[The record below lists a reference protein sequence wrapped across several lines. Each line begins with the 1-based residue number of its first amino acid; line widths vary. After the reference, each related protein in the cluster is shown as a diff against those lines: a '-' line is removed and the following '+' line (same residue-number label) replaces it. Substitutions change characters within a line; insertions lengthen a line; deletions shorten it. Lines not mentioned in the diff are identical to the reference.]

1 METLSNFFAEIEA
14 KAASTIEAPAKT
26 FEVYLKKVDILQ
38 PEYLLSINEFK
49 KAFFSLQINKSPD
62 HNEISFNVI
71 KSCFGY
77 LSKILLHI
85 FTLSLE
91 QSIFADDLK
100 TATVTPIFKASD
112 ENDFGNYRAIS
123 VLSCFSKI
131 PEKIMYKR
139 LSNHLSEHNLL
150 FKNSLVFRKIPQ
162 RNMQLLYEIN
172 DKFENNCFILG
183 IFIYHSEAFDTV
195 NHEILISKLKSGNY
209 GVKMK
214 NLSWFKSYLQN
225 FKQYL
230 NYNNDVTNL
239 AEIKYDVPQG

>member
-1 METLSNFFAEIEA
+1 METFSNFFAEIEA
-14 KAASTIEAPAKT
+14 KVASKIEATAKT

-38 PEYLLSINEFK
+38 PEYPLSINEFK
-49 KAFFSLQINKSPD
+49 KAFFSLQTNKSQD

-85 FTLSLE
+85 FRLSLE

-100 TATVTPIFKASD
+100 TATVTTIFKASD
-112 ENDFGNYRAIS
+112 KNDFGNYWAIS
-123 VLSCFSKI
+123 VLFCFSKI

-139 LSNHLSEHNLL
+139 LFNHLSEHNLL
-150 FKNSLVFRKIPQ
+150 FKNSLVFIKIRQ

-172 DKFENNCFILG
+172 DKFENNCFVLG

-195 NHEILISKLKSGNY
+195 NHEILISKLNSGNY

-214 NLSWFKSYLQN
+214 NLSWFKSYLEN
-225 FKQYL
+225 FEQYL

-239 AEIKYDVPQG
+239 AEIKYGVPQG

>member
-1 METLSNFFAEIEA
+1 METFSNFFAEIEA
-14 KAASTIEAPAKT
+14 KVASKIEATAKT

-38 PEYLLSINEFK
+38 PEYPLSINEFK
-49 KAFFSLQINKSPD
+49 KAFFSLQTNKSQD

-85 FTLSLE
+85 FRLSLE

-100 TATVTPIFKASD
+100 TATVTTIFKASD
-112 ENDFGNYRAIS
+112 KNDFGNYWAIS
-123 VLSCFSKI
+123 VLFCFSKI

-139 LSNHLSEHNLL
+139 LFNHLSEHNLL
-150 FKNSLVFRKIPQ
+150 FKNSLVFIKIRQ

-195 NHEILISKLKSGNY
+195 NHEILISKLNSGNY

-214 NLSWFKSYLQN
+214 NLSWFKSYLET
-225 FKQYL
+225 FEQYL

-239 AEIKYDVPQG
+239 PEIKYGVPQG

>member
-1 METLSNFFAEIEA
+1 METFSNFFAEIEA
-14 KAASTIEAPAKT
+14 KVASKIEATAKT

-38 PEYLLSINEFK
+38 PEYPLSINEFK
-49 KAFFSLQINKSPD
+49 KAFFSLQTNKSQD

-85 FTLSLE
+85 FRLSLE

-100 TATVTPIFKASD
+100 TATVTTIFKASD
-112 ENDFGNYRAIS
+112 KNDFGNYWAIS
-123 VLSCFSKI
+123 VLFCFSKI

-139 LSNHLSEHNLL
+139 LFNHLSEHNLL
-150 FKNSLVFRKIPQ
+150 FKNSLVFIKIRQ

-195 NHEILISKLKSGNY
+195 NHEILISKLNSGNY

-214 NLSWFKSYLQN
+214 NLSWFKSYLEN
-225 FKQYL
+225 FEQYL

-239 AEIKYDVPQG
+239 PEIKYGVPQG